1 MHTTMTVVMAI
12 IVEQT
17 MLDILSINIDK
28 ALAFIVLYH
37 IVASTAYPRL
47 QMIKRYMHLDINH
60 IQ

>member
-17 MLDILSINIDK
+17 MFDILSINIDK
-28 ALAFIVLYH
+28 ALAFYRP
-37 IVASTAYPRL
+37 AYPTL
-47 QMIKRYMHLDINH
+47 EMIKRYMHLDINH

>member
-1 MHTTMTVVMAI
+1 MTVVMAI

-28 ALAFIVLYH
+28 ALAFIALCH
-37 IVASTAYPRL
+37 IIASTPYPRL